1 MSKTFSCLS
10 CAKLFKTSASL
21 ASHKYRIHPYSAK
34 TKRAT
39 KIIDDDLSSLKSNL
53 SATSSLSNA
62 PNIELE
68 TKIGDNKSEIQLLDW
83 AFNSL
88 KKRVEGLESSN
99 HSQELDTIKQKG
111 GATQIDHDHV
121 KISDAIKEFRE
132 LKFQSDLNTSK
143 IELLKRQMQ
152 EMKERR
158 DESDLDSTS
167 VSSDEV
173 DDIIDEVMGLADL
186 FTAGNFESLKADI
199 KSLRQTISML
209 LRSNIG
215 KEVLSSEELS
225 LLEEMSQ
232 TSKHQIV
239 MLMRNNFSRLEKMF
253 RKLKSKIDN
262 AYEDE
267 YIDEENHDFQ
277 NQTEDANSEEKYIN
291 EESKDEQSDDK
302 SENDGNHSESD
313 SNQSE
318 SDGNQSESDGD
329 KSDDNQS
336 VKENEDSADDE
347 DFDERNSFGFKIP
360 TSFENESD

>member
-1 MSKTFSCLS
+1 MSKTFSCIS

-21 ASHKYRIHPYSAK
+21 ASHKYRFHPYSAK

-39 KIIDDDLSSLKSNL
+39 KILDDDLSSLKSNL
-53 SATSSLSNA
+53 SATSSFSNA
-62 PNIELE
+62 SDIELE
-68 TKIGDNKSEIQLLDW
+68 TKIGDNKSDIQLLDW

-99 HSQELDTIKQKG
+99 HSQELDSIKQKG
-111 GATQIDHDHV
+111 GAMQRDHDHV
-121 KISDAIKEFRE
+121 TISGALKEFRG

-158 DESDLDSTS
+158 DESDLDSKS

-173 DDIIDEVMGLADL
+173 EDIIDEVMGLADL

-215 KEVLSSEELS
+215 KKVLSSEELS

-232 TSKHQIV
+232 TSKRQIV
-239 MLMRNNFSRLEKMF
+239 MLLRNNFSRLEKMF

-262 AYEDE
+262 VYEDE
-267 YIDEENHDFQ
+267 YIDEEKHDFQ
-277 NQTEDANSEEKYIN
+277 NQTEDVNSEEKYID
-291 EESKDEQSDDK
+291 EESKDEQSDDQ
-302 SENDGNHSESD
+302 SESD
-313 SNQSE
+313 GNQSESASNQSE

-329 KSDDNQS
+329 QSDDNQS
-336 VKENEDSADDE
+336 VKENEDSDDDE
-347 DFDERNSFGFKIP
+347 DFN
-360 TSFENESD
+360 